1 MNLVYSEYAKQQ
13 LENIFYFL
21 VTEQGLDFEKAD
33 EIKGEILSKILL
45 LQHNPMIG
53 QQEEYLEGM
62 SQQIRRIVYSNYKI
76 LYFVDVDDILNTNIF
91 DSRQD
96 PEKMKG

>member
-33 EIKGEILSKILL
+33 EIKGQILSKILL
-45 LQHNPMIG
+45 LQHNSMIG
-53 QQEEYLEGM
+53 QQEEYLEGSLSKLGELSIAIIKSSTLLM
-62 SQQIRRIVYSNYKI
+62 AMT
-76 LYFVDVDDILNTNIF
+76 L
-91 DSRQD
+91 
-96 PEKMKG
+96 